1 MSNSPED
8 RPDLRALLN
17 DAVADVEPADRLGD
31 LRRRTAGGRRT
42 RRSRVAPV
50 LAAGVATAA
59 VVAGGVTV
67 GLVGGGAEH
76 PAAGDRDRAA
86 AEEESITSS
95 TSETAAA
102 LYYLGDTPTGARLYR
117 EFGLVPADE
126 GSAAVL
132 TALRALTAGDGPDD
146 PDYRTVWPADSFEG
160 AVVQDDAIV
169 VELGTAGLER
179 PADVTP
185 GEASLG
191 LQQVVY
197 TAEGVIGRAVPVVF
211 RHRGATA
218 ERVLGLP
225 AAGPVE
231 RDRLYATTAP
241 VNISDPVEGL
251 SADDVLEA
259 VGTLATPVQ
268 GVSWRLEDASGA
280 VVEEGAADVLAS
292 GVDGTTEHVR
302 GWRVR
307 VDLDGLSPGTY
318 AFVVEATS
326 TGQTSDSPATFTDDR
341 TIVVG

>member
-1 MSNSPED
+1 MSGGPED
-8 RPDLRALLN
+8 RPVDLRALLH
-17 DAVADVEPADRLGD
+17 DAVDDVEPDDRLGD

-42 RRSRVAPV
+42 RRSRVAPI

-67 GLVGGGAEH
+67 GLVGGGAER
-76 PAAGDRDRAA
+76 PEAGDRDRAA
-86 AEEESITSS
+86 AEEGITSS
-95 TSETAAA
+95 TSERAAA

-146 PDYRTVWPADSFEG
+146 PDYRTVWPADSFED

-169 VELGTAGLER
+169 VELGPAGLER
-179 PADVTP
+179 PSDVSP

-211 RHRGATA
+211 RHGGVTA

-225 AAGPVE
+225 APGPVE

-251 SADDVLEA
+251 RADDVLEA
-259 VGTLATPVQ
+259 GGTLATPVQ
-268 GVSWRLEDASGA
+268 AVSWRLEDASGGA
-280 VVEEGAADVLAS
+280 VEEGAADILAS